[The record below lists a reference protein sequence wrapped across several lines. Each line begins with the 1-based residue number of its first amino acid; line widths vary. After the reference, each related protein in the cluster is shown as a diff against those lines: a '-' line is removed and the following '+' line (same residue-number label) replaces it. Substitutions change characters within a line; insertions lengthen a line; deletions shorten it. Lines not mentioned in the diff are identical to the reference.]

1 MSTYAYVMVM
11 FGGDKYLPGILVM
24 GYTIRY
30 CGAIYDIVV
39 MVTNDV
45 SESSVREIKKMNM
58 KVLLEIVIQKQKMIH
73 HIFIQQR
80 DYKQFVQNKI

>member
-45 SESSVREIKKMNM
+45 SESSVREMKKMNM
-58 KVLLEIVIQKQKMIH
+58 KVVHVNYL
-73 HIFIQQR
+73 
-80 DYKQFVQNKI
+80 DYKINIMGGNNSKDDTVLGNQTDP